1 MRRLL
6 AHGWAVILVMAAC
19 ACHHRDDFDE
29 RYQKQSDQAVAAASS
44 MEEELQT
51 RLDASSAA
59 GHGVAAQAAP
69 TVP

>member
-1 MRRLL
+1 MGRVLRRGSVVL
-6 AHGWAVILVMAAC
+6 LVMAVC

-29 RYQKQSDQAVAAASS
+29 RYQKQTDQAMEAASS
-44 MEEELQT
+44 MEKELQT

-59 GHGVAAQAAP
+59 GHGVEAEAAS